1 MKKILLSLLLCG
13 FVLIGLTGCK
23 NDKKIEEDNEVYS
36 LEKCSYK
43 ENDNWIYYFCT
54 YYQKDD
60 SGNFTK
66 INGREFNG
74 IDLLKKDT
82 NDKFYITVT
91 DSQTGEIINT
101 MEPGIYTLLNGEKT
115 KQEYLKLSDFLDS
128 GSFNEE
134 NFESKLKELE
144 LKTIDE
150 NLVVELYKASLNE
163 EEVSHG
169 KYDYLSAAS
178 SLDIESGNG
187 VFRVGY
193 MIYNGNI
200 KFVKIDY
207 INKDGEFLSNLVN
220 DNEATKDQIE
230 DYNNLLLL
238 EKEIVEK
245 QSLNI
250 DVFDGKT
257 VDTSK
262 LKELLVKME
271 NGNN

>member
-13 FVLIGLTGCK
+13 FVLIVLTGCK
-23 NDKKIEEDNEVYS
+23 NDKKIEEDNEVHS

-43 ENDNWIYYFCT
+43 EDDNWINYFCT
-54 YYQKDD
+54 FYQKDD

-66 INGREFNG
+66 IYGYEFNR

-82 NDKFYITVT
+82 NDKFYIPII
-91 DSQTGEIINT
+91 DGKTGETINT
-101 MEPGIYTLLNGEKT
+101 MEPGVYTLLNGEKT
-115 KQEYLKLSDFLDS
+115 RQEYLKLSDFLDS
-128 GSFNEE
+128 GAFNEE

-150 NLVVELYKASLNE
+150 NLVIELYKSSLNE

-169 KYDYLSAAS
+169 KYDYLSFAS

-200 KFVKIDY
+200 KFAKIDY
-207 INKDGEFLSNLVN
+207 INKDGKFLSTLVN
-220 DNEATKDQIE
+220 DNEATEDQIE

-245 QSLNI
+245 QIFDI

-257 VDTSK
+257 FDTTK
-262 LKELLVKME
+262 LKELLGSVANNE
-271 NGNN
+271 N